1 MTSSL
6 LADALD
12 YAVGSVACVAPG
24 LLSRPT
30 PCRDWDLAAL
40 LRHANDSLAALHEG
54 LARGYVS
61 LDRTGPA
68 PSQQPNGDRA
78 AGDQAA
84 GDQAVS
90 LTAIFRDR
98 AARLLAAAGTGGH
111 DDIAVADRH
120 VAAVIVTAVGA
131 IEIAVHGWDVAAA
144 CGHGR
149 SRPIPAELAS
159 GVLEIIPLVVTGATR
174 GSQFAA
180 PVSLPPLASP
190 SDRLIALLGR
200 DPAAPGPARG
210 PSRT

>member
-1 MTSSL
+1 MMTSRL
-6 LADALD
+6 LADAID

-30 PCRDWDLAAL
+30 PCRDWDLAGL

-54 LARGYVS
+54 LASGYVS
-61 LDRTGPA
+61 LGRTGPA
-68 PSQQPNGDRA
+68 ARKQANGDR
-78 AGDQAA
+78 AA

-90 LTAIFRDR
+90 LTAIFHDR
-98 AARLLAAAGTGGH
+98 AARLLAAAGTGRH

-120 VAAVIVTAVGA
+120 VAAAIVTAVGA

-180 PVSLPPLASP
+180 PVSVPPLASP
-190 SDRLIALLGR
+190 SDRLVALLGR
-200 DPAAPGPARG
+200 DPAAPGPAR
-210 PSRT
+210 PRA